1 MNKDIIIKLV
11 KEFKSVDYK
20 DLVGALA
27 IYEII
32 ENEMYYETELEELN
46 EKDIKTLENI
56 YNEFMNSKTIKGLL
70 NDELV
75 EIIESEVEE
84 NENN

>member
-75 EIIESEVEE
+75 EIIESECK
-84 NENN
+84 

>member
-1 MNKDIIIKLV
+1 MNKEIIIELV
-11 KEFKSVDYK
+11 KKFKSVDYK

-32 ENEMYYETELEELN
+32 ENEMYYETELDELN
-46 EKDIKTLENI
+46 EKDIQTLENI
-56 YNEFMNSKTIKGLL
+56 YKEFMNSKTIKGLL

-75 EIIESEVEE
+75 EIIESECE
-84 NENN
+84 

>member
-1 MNKDIIIKLV
+1 MNKDSIIKLV
-11 KEFKSVDYK
+11 KEFKGVDYK

-75 EIIESEVEE
+75 EIIESECK
-84 NENN
+84 